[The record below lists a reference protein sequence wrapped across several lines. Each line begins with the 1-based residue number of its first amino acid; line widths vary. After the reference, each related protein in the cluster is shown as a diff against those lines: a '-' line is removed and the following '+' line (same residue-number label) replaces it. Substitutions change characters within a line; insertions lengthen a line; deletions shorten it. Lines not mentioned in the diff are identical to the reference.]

1 MRIHFIIFLLSPMLS
16 FSQEK
21 ELNLYFDHN
30 KDQLNRR
37 EIDKIDQLLKIQH
50 LQILSISAYCDT
62 VGTTSY
68 NLDLAQR
75 RLHSVQTYLSQEIQA
90 HTRLKVVG
98 EDYPNENPTPL
109 HSWRKVTILYQDEP
123 IKIPEITEMESVEP
137 IKRSIFDS
145 LTLASALAEDAEPIV
160 LDIQF
165 FPGMDVL
172 MAESWAE
179 IDRLFLFLKRNDQVH
194 AFIRGHVCCGSDMYL
209 SYSRAYTVYNAMIKR
224 GISPKRL
231 ELKGFD
237 NTKPRVW
244 PEVTDEDRQM
254 NRRVDVIFSIPEE

>member
-1 MRIHFIIFLLSPMLS
+1 MRIHFIIFLLFPILS

-21 ELNLYFDHN
+21 ELNVYFDHN
-30 KDQLNRR
+30 KDQLNKQ
-37 EIDKIDQLLKIQH
+37 EIDKIKQLLEIQH
-50 LQILSISAYCDT
+50 LQILSLKAYCDT

-75 RLHSVQTYLSQEIQA
+75 RIHTVQSYLSKELLVHATMYVI
-90 HTRLKVVG
+90 G
-98 EDYPNENPTPL
+98 EDYPTENPIPL
-109 HSWRKVTILYQDEP
+109 HFWRKVTILYQDEP
-123 IKIPEITEMESVEP
+123 IKIPEIIEQESVEP
-137 IKRSIFDS
+137 LKRSVFDS
-145 LTLASALAEDAEPIV
+145 LTLESALAEDAAPIV

-172 MAESWAE
+172 MAESWVE
-179 IDRLFLFLKRNDQVH
+179 IDRLFQFLKRNDQVH

-209 SYSRAYTVYNAMIKR
+209 SYARAYTVYNSLIKR

-254 NRRVDVIFSIPEE
+254 NRRVDVIFSLPEE